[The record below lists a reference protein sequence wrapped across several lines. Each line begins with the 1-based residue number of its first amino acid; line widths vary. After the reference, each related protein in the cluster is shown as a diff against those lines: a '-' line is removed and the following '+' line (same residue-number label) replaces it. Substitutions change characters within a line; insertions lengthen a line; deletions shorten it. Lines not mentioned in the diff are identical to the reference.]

1 MDMNFYYLPKAMIS
15 FLAFIGLCSS
25 VYFLNYIFTHLK
37 YRYIYKKPYMSPD
50 QLKYFILLEEI
61 KILKTKIQQLEEEN
75 EEMTSSLIKHLQG

>member
-1 MDMNFYYLPKAMIS
+1 
-15 FLAFIGLCSS
+15 
-25 VYFLNYIFTHLK
+25 
-37 YRYIYKKPYMSPD
+37 MSPD